1 MSIPVITE
9 ARRVNSVRMETR
21 VLFAGPE
28 DGVPVVFVHGNLSA
42 ATWWEETMLRL
53 PEGYRGIAMDLR
65 AFGEAEEAAKVDAT
79 RGVKDFS
86 DDVAALMEALGVKA
100 AHMVG
105 HSLGGAVLW
114 QMLAD
119 HPERCLSLTQVCP
132 GAPQGF
138 GAVGPDGGP
147 AFPDNAGSGGGAV
160 NPDLIALMKAGDR
173 GAETPNHLRN
183 VLNTF
188 VWKPP
193 FVPERIEDILTS
205 ALAQHLGEQDYPGDA
220 VPSDNWPGVAPGRF
234 GPVNALAP
242 IHQADP
248 LGFTKSGA
256 GAPILW
262 LRGADD
268 QVVADGSLFDM
279 GTLGSLGAVPGWPGA
294 GVMPPQPMIAQTEA
308 ALADY
313 EAKGGTVERVVL
325 DDCGHSPY
333 LEKPEAFDA
342 AFHGFLARLG

>member
-1 MSIPVITE
+1 MSIPVMTE
-9 ARRVNSVRMETR
+9 ARRVKSARMETR

-28 DGVPVVFVHGNLSA
+28 DGVPVVFIHGNLSA

-53 PEGYRGIAMDLR
+53 PEGFRAIAPDLR
-65 AFGEAEEAAKVDAT
+65 AYGEADDAAKVDAT
-79 RGVKDFS
+79 RGMKDFS
-86 DDVAALMEALGVKA
+86 DDLDALMEELGIA
-100 AHMVG
+100 GAHMVG

-119 HPERCLSLTQVCP
+119 HPSRVLSVTQVCP

-138 GAVGPDGGP
+138 GACGPDGGP

-173 GAETPNHLRN
+173 GDETPNHMRN
-183 VLNTF
+183 VLNAF

-193 FVPERIEDILTS
+193 FVPERMEDILTS
-205 ALAQHLGEQDYPGDA
+205 ALAQHTGDADYPGDA
-220 VPSDNWPGVAPGRF
+220 TSSDNWPGAAPGKL
-234 GPVNALAP
+234 GPINAMAP
-242 IHQADP
+242 IYQSDP

-256 GAPILW
+256 NAPILW
-262 LRGADD
+262 IRGADD

-279 GTLGSLGAVPGWPGA
+279 GTLGAAGAVPGWPGA
-294 GVMPPQPMIAQTEA
+294 DVMPPQPMISQTEA
-308 ALADY
+308 ALTVY
-313 EAKGGTVERVVL
+313 EGQGGDVERVVL

-333 LEKPEAFDA
+333 LEKPEAFDE
-342 AFHGFLARLG
+342 AFHAFLARHG

>member
-1 MSIPVITE
+1 MSIPVITRAE
-9 ARRVNSVRMETR
+9 RVTSARIETR

-53 PEGYRGIAMDLR
+53 PEGFRAIAPDLR
-65 AFGEAEEAAKVDAT
+65 SYGEADPAAKVDAT
-79 RGVKDFS
+79 RGLRDLS
-86 DDVAALMEALGVKA
+86 DDLAALLEALDIPA
-100 AHMVG
+100 AHFVG

-114 QMLAD
+114 QVLAD
-119 HPERCLSLTQVCP
+119 HASRVLSLTQVCP

-147 AFPDNAGSGGGAV
+147 AYPDNAGAGGGAV

-173 GAETPNHLRN
+173 GAETPNHMVN

-193 FVPERIEDILTS
+193 FVPERMEAFLS
-205 ALAQHLGEQDYPGDA
+205 AALAQHLGQADYPGDA
-220 VPSDNWPGVAPGRF
+220 VPSENWPGVAPGKM
-234 GPVNALAP
+234 GPINAMAP
-242 IHQADP
+242 IYQDDP
-248 LGFTKSGA
+248 LAFTRSGA
-256 GAPILW
+256 AAAILW
-262 LRGADD
+262 LRGAED

-294 GVMPPQPMIAQTEA
+294 DVMPPQPMITQTEA
-308 ALADY
+308 ALAAY
-313 EAKGGTVERVVL
+313 EAQGGTVERVVL
-325 DDCGHSPY
+325 DACGHSPY
-333 LEKPEAFDA
+333 LERPEAFDE
-342 AFHGFLARLG
+342 AFHGFLARQG